1 MPHRR
6 RFRIALTK
14 ALLLVAF
21 VIAAV
26 VLVRFT
32 PVKDWFTAETLHAAL
47 ATTGCWAPLLF
58 MLIYAAGVSL
68 FVPYTVLTAL
78 GALLFGVYWGFVYIW
93 AGAMLGA
100 SASFVIGRT
109 LGRDFAAHL
118 IGDRLRKYDDS
129 IERNGF
135 TTVLYLRLVYLPFT
149 VLNFGMGL
157 TKVRFWDYFL
167 ATGAAMIVVTIIFV
181 FFIDAVKEAWL
192 AQSWQPMWSW
202 QVLFS
207 LGLFVFSLFLPRIVK
222 HFIERSVQPEPGV

>member
-21 VIAAV
+21 VVAAII
-26 VLVRFT
+26 LVRFT
-32 PVKDWFTAETLHAAL
+32 PVKDWFTAEKLNAVVAA
-47 ATTGCWAPLLF
+47 TGGWAPLLF

-68 FVPYTVLTAL
+68 FVPYTVLTAI
-78 GALLFGVYWGFVYIW
+78 GALLFGVYWGFVYVW

-100 SASFVIGRT
+100 SVSFVIGRT

-118 IGDRLRKYDDS
+118 IGDRLRRYDDS
-129 IERNGF
+129 IRHNGF
-135 TTVLYLRLVYLPFT
+135 TTVLYLRLVYLPFA

-167 ATGAAMIVVTIIFV
+167 ATGTAMLVVTIIFV
-181 FFIDAVKEAWL
+181 FFIDAVKDAWQ
-192 AQSWQPMWSW
+192 AQSWHPLWSW
-202 QVLFS
+202 QVLLSF
-207 LGLFVFSLFLPRIVK
+207 GLFVFSLFLPRIVK
-222 HFIERSVQPEPGV
+222 HFMERSAQPEPGV